1 MELNASTPSK
11 EQGIANVL
19 ARQAARWPRES
30 WLKWLDL
37 LWDPAIWLYWFAKA
51 LVGTGLLVAVGFLLV
66 PFGNEV
72 PTFSHWVDFLRSPTF
87 VVSTFCLA
95 LLSRVLVSI
104 VGDLTKHSSQSKSW
118 RKARVRARRLG
129 LYPPTEY

>member
-1 MELNASTPSK
+1 M
-11 EQGIANVL
+11 QQIA
-19 ARQAARWPRES
+19 
-30 WLKWLDL
+30 KDK
-37 LWDPAIWLYWFAKA
+37 F
-51 LVGTGLLVAVGFLLV
+51 LV